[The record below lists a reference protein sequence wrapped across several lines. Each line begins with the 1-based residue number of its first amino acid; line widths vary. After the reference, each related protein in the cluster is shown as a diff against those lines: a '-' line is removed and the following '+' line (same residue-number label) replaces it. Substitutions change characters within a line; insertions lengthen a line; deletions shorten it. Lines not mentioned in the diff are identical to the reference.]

1 MNASGTERMTSY
13 IRRIATGPEMSK
25 DLTLDEARD
34 GMSLILDRKVEPVQ
48 AAVFLIAL
56 RMKRESD
63 DENRGVLEAL
73 RNATRSATAAVD
85 DLADVAD
92 PYDGFIRHLPASP
105 FLPALLAACG
115 VPTVSHGCHQLGPK
129 FGVTHRQVLAAAGAP
144 VDLTPK
150 EAAARIADPQIG
162 WGYVDQ
168 RVYCPALYDLAELRR
183 LIVKRPCLSTLE
195 KLSGP
200 VRAKGRTHLLIGYVH
215 RGYERLLPLV
225 ARHAGY
231 ASALIVR
238 GVEGGVIPSLN
249 ARVDC
254 TAFHEEGPNQL
265 VQLDPREAGIEATL
279 RAVPIPNVEV
289 TDAEESDDEPRPV
302 DATAIAQAAAAAGQA
317 ALAGQAGPTRDSL
330 IYAAAILLRHL
341 RRSESV
347 ATAVTA
353 ARKALDSGAAR
364 EHFQSR

>member
-1 MNASGTERMTSY
+1 MNASSAERMTSY
-13 IRRIATGPEMSK
+13 LRRIATGPEMSK

-34 GMSLILDRKVEPVQ
+34 GMSLILNRKVEPVQ

-73 RNATRSATAAVD
+73 RNATRAATAAVD

-92 PYDGFIRHLPASP
+92 PYDGFTRHLPATP

-129 FGVTHRQVLAAAGAP
+129 FGVTHQQVLAAAGTP

-150 EAAARIADPQIG
+150 EAAARIADSQIG
-162 WGYVDQ
+162 WAYVDQ
-168 RVYCPALYDLAELRR
+168 RVYCPGLYDLAELRR

-195 KLSGP
+195 KLAGP
-200 VRAKGRTHLLIGYVH
+200 VRARGRTHLLIGYVH

-249 ARVDC
+249 SCVDC
-254 TAFHEEGPNQL
+254 VAFHEGEPNES
-265 VQLDPREAGIEATL
+265 VRLDPQEAGIETTL
-279 RAVPIPNVEV
+279 RAVPLPNAEA
-289 TDAEESDDEPRPV
+289 TGAEESDDESGLV
-302 DATAIAQAAAAAGQA
+302 DTTAIAQAAAVAGLA
-317 ALAGQAGPTRDSL
+317 ALAGQPGSTRDGL
-330 IYAAAILLRHL
+330 IYAAAIFLYHL
-341 RRSESV
+341 RRFESV
-347 ATAVTA
+347 AAAAAAV
-353 ARKALDSGAAR
+353 RKVLESGAAR
-364 EHFQSR
+364 ERFQKR